1 MTLNIK
7 KLCVGAQ
14 YHYDIYV
21 RQEYI
26 REKYKKT
33 IHITRMY
40 PKRSKELIDG
50 GSLYWVIKGK
60 LCIRQKILKIE
71 RFIDINNIKRCK
83 FQLDEELF
91 LTIPFKERP
100 FQGWRYLEKKDTPED
115 IKKFNINN
123 LGDENQII
131 SELHELGLV

>member
-1 MTLNIK
+1 
-7 KLCVGAQ
+7 
-14 YHYDIYV
+14 
-21 RQEYI
+21 
-26 REKYKKT
+26 
-33 IHITRMY
+33 MY

-50 GSLYWVIKGK
+50 GSIYWVIKGK

-83 FQLDEELF
+83 FELDEELF

-115 IKKFNINN
+115 IKKLNINN
-123 LGDENQII
+123 LDDENQII